1 MRPYELMLLIDASLE
16 EPREEVNKVE
26 EVVRSLGGE
35 VSKTDVWGR
44 KKLAYPIQKQTEG
57 FYSVT
62 QMSIEQEA
70 LKELERLLKLRQDVW
85 RHMIIRLDEE

>member
-1 MRPYELMLLIDASLE
+1 MRPYELMLLVDPSLE

-70 LKELERLLKLRQDVW
+70 LTELDRLLKLRQDVW

>member
-1 MRPYELMLLIDASLE
+1 MLLIDSSLE

-35 VSKTDVWGR
+35 VSKTDVWGK
-44 KKLAYPIQKQTEG
+44 KKLAYPILKQTEG

-70 LKELERLLKLRQDVW
+70 LKELDRLLKLRQDVW